1 MGARKDANCTLSI
14 FTPINILIVMSSAA
28 ATNSVLGLDSRLQW
42 TWRARLG
49 DAFRIMVESRL
60 IAWGVFTVLY
70 VVPTVYLAHLKLFW
84 DDEFFTLYLSR
95 TSSWHDLLQALATG
109 ADQHPPSFYYLTHLL
124 TVIFGSSHVSWRL
137 PAMLGFWLLCICL
150 YEIVRDLTTPEWAA
164 VAMFF
169 PLSSEF
175 YYYASEARGY
185 GLVCGFAALAMLSW
199 LRSAAYRKRMV
210 YIPLL
215 GISLAAAVASHYYA
229 ILVVIPLALGELV
242 RARHIKKIDWP
253 IWIAFT
259 GACVPILAFL
269 GTIRSAR
276 GYSSHFWATPV
287 WSDAIAFYPNEFGLG
302 ACALLGA
309 LTIALS
315 FRMIGRTGTD
325 EPSLAL
331 RGSSWNSW
339 QAVAVCSLAAL
350 PLPIMLLAK
359 YVTHGFTSRYCIFAM
374 VGVTVLLFYFVS
386 RFALGRSAAAIGIIA
401 CVFVFI
407 LQVEQ
412 LNLKYKGI
420 RKEMNQDITA
430 LSSVP
435 DASIAPIA
443 VMEVSVMHRLSYYA
457 PRRLASRLVY
467 VADPNS
473 SVAYLGQDTID
484 RGLLDLRFWF
494 PINIVRADSFLTNN
508 PQFYVFG
515 ETSTWSWLT
524 FDLAKW
530 GQTKLLA
537 RGERGR
543 LLFSVDHV
551 RVSADPA
558 GVQQQRALESKML
571 FATLPREGPSLCVVY
586 MGPRSCP

>member
-1 MGARKDANCTLSI
+1 MVLMVS
-14 FTPINILIVMSSAA
+14 A

-42 TWRARLG
+42 RWQARLG
-49 DAFRIMVESRL
+49 NAFQIIVESRL
-60 IAWGVFTVLY
+60 VVWAVFTVLY
-70 VVPTVYLAHLKLFW
+70 VLPTVYLADLKLFW

-124 TVIFGSSHVSWRL
+124 TIVFGSSHVTSRL
-137 PAMLGFWLLCICL
+137 PAILGFWLLCICL

-164 VAMFF
+164 AAMFF
-169 PLSSEF
+169 PLSTGF

-199 LRSAAYRKRMV
+199 LRSVAYRKRMV

-215 GISLAAAVASHYYA
+215 AVALAAAVASHYYA

-242 RARHIKKIDWP
+242 RTRYIRKIDWP

-287 WSDAIAFYPNEFGLG
+287 WSDAIAIYPKEFGLG
-302 ACALLGA
+302 ACALLGT

-315 FRMIGRTGTD
+315 FRMIRRSRTD
-325 EPSLAL
+325 EPSAAL
-331 RGSSWNSW
+331 MGPSWNAW
-339 QAVAVCSLAAL
+339 QAVAVCTLAAM
-350 PLPIMLLAK
+350 PLPTMVLAK
-359 YVTHGFTSRYCIFAM
+359 FVTHGFTSRYCIFAI

-386 RFALGRSAAAIGIIA
+386 RLALRRSAAAIGIIV
-401 CVFVFI
+401 CVFVFL
-407 LQVEQ
+407 LQVRQ
-412 LNLKYKGI
+412 LNSKFEEG
-420 RKEMNQDITA
+420 RQEMNQDITA
-430 LSSVP
+430 LSSLP
-435 DASIAPIA
+435 DAPIA

-473 SVAYLGQDTID
+473 SIAYLGHDTVD

-494 PINIVRADSFLTNN
+494 PINIVRADSFLTDNS
-508 PQFYVFG
+508 QFYVFG
-515 ETSTWSWLT
+515 KTTTWSWLT

-537 RGERGR
+537 RGESGR
-543 LLFSVDHV
+543 LLFSIDHV
-551 RVSADPA
+551 RVSANPA
-558 GVQQQRALESKML
+558 AVRQQRVLQSEML
-571 FATLPREGPSLCVVY
+571 FAKLPREGPSLCVVY

>member
-1 MGARKDANCTLSI
+1 MVG
-14 FTPINILIVMSSAA
+14 A

-42 TWRARLG
+42 RWRARLG
-49 DAFRIMVESRL
+49 NAFRIMVESRL

-70 VVPTVYLAHLKLFW
+70 VVPTVYLARLKLFW

-95 TSSWHDLLQALATG
+95 TSSWHDLLRALATG
-109 ADQHPPSFYYLTHLL
+109 ADQHPPSFYYVTHSLM
-124 TVIFGSSHVSWRL
+124 TAFGSGHVTSRL
-137 PAMLGFWLLCICL
+137 PAILGYWLLCICV
-150 YEIVRDLTTPEWAA
+150 YEIVRELATPEWAV

-175 YYYASEARGY
+175 YFYASEARGY

-199 LRSAAYRKRMV
+199 LRAAAHQKRMV

-215 GISLAAAVASHYYA
+215 AVALAAAVASHYYA
-229 ILVVIPLALGELV
+229 ILVVIPLALGELI
-242 RARHIKKIDWP
+242 RTRDRRKIDWP

-259 GACVPILAFL
+259 CACAPILAFL

-287 WSDAIAFYPNEFGLG
+287 WSDALTFYPLEFGVG

-309 LTIALS
+309 LAIAVS
-315 FRMIGRTGTD
+315 FGLIRRKRTD
-325 EPSLAL
+325 EPSAAW
-331 RGSSWNSW
+331 RKPSWSSW
-339 QAVAVCSLAAL
+339 QAVAVCTLAVL
-350 PLPIMLLAK
+350 PLPTMLLAK
-359 YVTHGFTSRYCIFAM
+359 FVTHGFTTRYCIFAI
-374 VGVTVLLFYFVS
+374 VGVTVLLFYYIS
-386 RFALGRSAAAIGIIA
+386 RFALRRSVAAIGMIA
-401 CVFVFI
+401 CVFAFL
-407 LQVEQ
+407 LQVRLLSSNFQ
-412 LNLKYKGI
+412 QI
-420 RKEMNQDITA
+420 RKEVNQDVTT
-430 LSSVP
+430 LSSLP
-435 DASIAPIA
+435 EAPIA

-473 SVAYLGQDTID
+473 SVAYLGHDTID

-494 PINIVRADSFLTNN
+494 PVNIVRADSFLTDN

-530 GQTKLLA
+530 GQTRLMA

-558 GVQQQRALESKML
+558 AVRQQRILQSEML

>member
-1 MGARKDANCTLSI
+1 M
-14 FTPINILIVMSSAA
+14 VSAES
-28 ATNSVLGLDSRLQW
+28 NSVVGLDSHLGWNR
-42 TWRARLG
+42 RARLWSV
-49 DAFRIMVESRL
+49 FHTIVESRL
-60 IAWGVFTVLY
+60 IAWTVFTVLY
-70 VVPTVYLAHLKLFW
+70 AIPTVYLAHLKLFW

-95 TSSWHDLLQALATG
+95 TSSWHDLLHALATG

-124 TVIFGSSHVSWRL
+124 MMVFGSNHVIARL
-137 PAMLGFWLLCICL
+137 PAILGFWLLCICL
-150 YEIVRDLTTPEWAA
+150 YEIVRDLTSPEWAV

-169 PLSSEF
+169 PLSSDF

-185 GLVCGFAALAMLSW
+185 GLVSGFAALAMLSW
-199 LRSAAYRKRMV
+199 LRSAAQRKRTI

-215 GISLAAAVASHYYA
+215 AVALAAAVASHYYA
-229 ILVVIPLALGELV
+229 ILVVIPLALGELI
-242 RARHIKKIDWP
+242 RSRYIKKIDRP

-276 GYSSHFWATPV
+276 GYSSHFWAIPA
-287 WSDAIAFYPNEFGLG
+287 WSDAIVFYPNQFGLG
-302 ACALLGA
+302 ACALLGT

-315 FRMIGRTGTD
+315 FRLIRRKQTD
-325 EPSLAL
+325 EPSAAWKKPLW
-331 RGSSWNSW
+331 SSW
-339 QAVAVCSLAAL
+339 QAVAICTLAAL
-350 PLPIMLLAK
+350 PLPTMLLAK
-359 YVTHGFTSRYCIFAM
+359 IATHGFTPRYCIFAI
-374 VGVTVLLFYFVS
+374 VGVTVLLFYVVS
-386 RFALGRSAAAIGIIA
+386 RFALRRSAAVIGLVA
-401 CVFVFI
+401 CVLVFL
-407 LQVEQ
+407 LQVRLLHSRYEE
-412 LNLKYKGI
+412 N
-420 RKEMNQDITA
+420 REEMNQDITA
-430 LSSVP
+430 LSSLP
-435 DASIAPIA
+435 DAPIA
-443 VMEVSVMHRLSYYA
+443 VMEVSVVHRLSYYA

-473 SVAYLGQDTID
+473 SISYLGHDTVD

-494 PINIVRADSFLTNN
+494 PIDIVRADSFLTDN

-537 RGERGR
+537 RGEQGR

-551 RVSADPA
+551 RVSTNPVE
-558 GVQQQRALESKML
+558 VQQQRVLQSKML

-586 MGPRSCP
+586 MGRRNCP

>member
-1 MGARKDANCTLSI
+1 MG
-14 FTPINILIVMSSAA
+14 
-28 ATNSVLGLDSRLQW
+28 
-42 TWRARLG
+42 
-49 DAFRIMVESRL
+49 ESRL
-60 IAWGVFTVLY
+60 FAWAVFTVLY
-70 VVPTVYLAHLKLFW
+70 AIPTVYLARLKLFW

-95 TSSWHDLLQALATG
+95 TSSWHDLLRALATG

-124 TVIFGSSHVSWRL
+124 TIVFGSSDVTTRL
-137 PAMLGFWLLCICL
+137 PAILGFWLLCICL
-150 YEIVRDLTTPEWAA
+150 YEIVRDLATPEWAV

-199 LRSAAYRKRMV
+199 LRSSAYQKRMV

-215 GISLAAAVASHYYA
+215 GVALAGAVASHYYA
-229 ILVVIPLALGELV
+229 ILVVIPLAVGELV
-242 RARHIKKIDWP
+242 RTRHVRKIDWP

-259 GACVPILAFL
+259 CACAPILAFL

-287 WSDAIAFYPNEFGLG
+287 WSDAITFYPMEFGLG
-302 ACALLGA
+302 ACVLLGA
-309 LTIALS
+309 LMMASS
-315 FRMIGRTGTD
+315 FRMIGRKRID
-325 EPSLAL
+325 ESSASWRKPSW
-331 RGSSWNSW
+331 SSW
-339 QAVAVCSLAAL
+339 QAVAICTLALL
-350 PLPIMLLAK
+350 PLPTMLVAK
-359 YVTHGFTSRYCIFAM
+359 FVTHGFTTRYCIFAI
-374 VGVTVLLFYFVS
+374 VGVTVLLFYFIS
-386 RFALGRSAAAIGIIA
+386 RFALRRSVAAIGMIA
-401 CVFVFI
+401 CVFVFF
-407 LQVEQ
+407 LQVHE
-412 LNLKYKGI
+412 LGSKYEGV

-430 LSSVP
+430 LSSLS
-435 DASIAPIA
+435 DAPIV

-467 VADPNS
+467 VVDPNS

-494 PINIVRADSFLTNN
+494 PMNIVRADSFLTEN
-508 PQFYVFG
+508 PRFYVYG
-515 ETSTWSWLT
+515 ETTTWSWLT

-530 GQTKLLA
+530 GQTRLLA
-537 RGERGR
+537 RGERDR

-558 GVQQQRALESKML
+558 AVQQQRILQSKML
-571 FATLPREGPSLCVVY
+571 FATLPREGPSLCEVY
-586 MGPRSCP
+586 MGLRSCPTSR